1 MSASAP
7 QPRFNRRD
15 RATSAVSGL
24 QRRCL
29 ELYAA
34 WLALSWTL
42 SILSTSLGSMRES
55 DSGQWSAVSVN
66 YYDSNGVCRALAG
79 SWVRGALVQAC
90 GWRSHRPMSMGR
102 CTPRRLG
109 WSLAATWRLGEMV
122 SRVAAGCCCAEAG
135 GANAVPGSTLGA
147 SSKKSR
153 DGARL
158 FLPQFRDVRPGQ
170 PVSSLR
176 QRSLPPPSRC
186 LRPQPGVGSRSRR
199 RRRPS
204 PLAPRS
210 DRCSARRAGRTA

>member
-34 WLALSWTL
+34 WLALPWTL

-55 DSGQWSAVSVN
+55 DSGQR
-66 YYDSNGVCRALAG
+66 CRLATMI
-79 SWVRGALVQAC
+79 RMAC
-90 GWRSHRPMSMGR
+90 AGRLLDLGCAAHRCMRAAGDRIGR
-102 CTPRRLG
+102 CPWDDVRLEDWAG
-109 WSLAATWRLGEMV
+109 RERRLGEMV
-122 SRVAAGCCCAEAG
+122 SRVVAGCCCAEAG

-158 FLPQFRDVRPGQ
+158 FLPQFRDIRPGQ